1 VTSAALQ
8 LDGEVW
14 LFDCGEGTQ
23 RQLQLSSVSQG
34 SVTKVF
40 VTHLHGDHV
49 YGLPGLICGDSLR
62 SAGTLHVY
70 GPPGIREF
78 IHSALRI
85 TITKYYPAKLAR
97 GVQVHELHALPAPRR
112 GATIPFAR
120 AGVTLG
126 YDLYLQEAPG
136 TKQLSWRILSDAVTV
151 EAAPIQHVVPC
162 IGYVITEQMQHR
174 VDPQKVKAL
183 GIKGPT
189 IGQLQSGTSVV
200 LEDGTQV
207 QPEDVRGGIRQGR
220 RVVILGDTCD
230 PSNILAIGSNPD
242 LLVHEATYSSDLMA
256 KALQRGH
263 STAGMA
269 GAFAKRLHASVLAI
283 THFSN
288 RYNPSA
294 NTNRTSK
301 QAAGESNGSSS
312 DSEED
317 VADAAIHFLVE
328 EARGAIDSKDGK
340 PPPEVIPAKDFMMLS
355 IERHPFSDDATATK
369 DPVVK
374 VYETGGRHAS
384 RRNLF
389 T

>member
-1 VTSAALQ
+1 MLTYAAGSRLGHVARSFAVGGTRKKGPSAPRSVGGNLGQIGSSGYRYIIDKMSLIFLGTSSATPSPTRNVTSAALQ

-189 IGQLQSGTSVV
+189 IGQLQSGKSVV

-230 PSNILAIGSNPD
+230 PSNILRLDQIQTYWSTRRPTR
-242 LLVHEATYSSDLMA
+242 AT
-256 KALQRGH
+256 
-263 STAGMA
+263 
-269 GAFAKRLHASVLAI
+269 
-283 THFSN
+283 
-288 RYNPSA
+288 
-294 NTNRTSK
+294 
-301 QAAGESNGSSS
+301 
-312 DSEED
+312 
-317 VADAAIHFLVE
+317 
-328 EARGAIDSKDGK
+328 
-340 PPPEVIPAKDFMMLS
+340 
-355 IERHPFSDDATATK
+355 
-369 DPVVK
+369 
-374 VYETGGRHAS
+374 
-384 RRNLF
+384 
-389 T
+389 